1 MLFAANIPAHAKAP
15 TIAGWPMAKQ
25 HSGVKILGKVA
36 SIYLTTHILAIY
48 AFISND
54 KESLCTLIMKI
65 IKLLESLLKVL
76 TMT

>member
-1 MLFAANIPAHAKAP
+1 
-15 TIAGWPMAKQ
+15 MAKQ
-25 HSGVKILGKVA
+25 HSGVKILGKVT

>member
-36 SIYLTTHILAIY
+36 SIYLTTHILAI
-48 AFISND
+48 
-54 KESLCTLIMKI
+54 
-65 IKLLESLLKVL
+65 
-76 TMT
+76 